1 MNKKMEKTIF
11 QKIIDKELE
20 ADILYENENII
31 AFNDIA
37 PIAPTH
43 ILIVPKKMIA
53 SINDLEKEDK
63 ELIGEMFILAK
74 ELAEKYKINES
85 GYRTVFNTNGDAGQ
99 TVFHIHLHLI
109 GGRKL
114 DWPPG

>member
-1 MNKKMEKTIF
+1 MERTIF
-11 QKIIDKELE
+11 QKIIDREIK
-20 ADILYENENII
+20 ADIVYENSNII

-37 PIAPTH
+37 PIAPLH
-43 ILIVPKKMIA
+43 ILIVPKKMIN
-53 SINDLEKEDK
+53 SINELGNEDK
-63 ELIGEMFILAK
+63 ELIGEMFIVAK
-74 ELAEKYKINES
+74 ELAKKYKINKS
-85 GYRTVFNTNGDAGQ
+85 GFRTVFNTNDDAGQ